1 MIIIDLT
8 AYSCPYPLVQTKLN
22 LKRLAVGDKMQL
34 LLSDPGSRQDVPAYL
49 KKTAYPFEIID
60 DNAQLLSIIVS
71 VI

>member
-22 LKRLAVGDKMQL
+22 LKQLAAGDNMQL

-49 KKTAYPFEIID
+49 KKMAYPFDITH
-60 DNAQLLSIIVS
+60 DNPQILSIIVCG
-71 VI
+71 I